1 MTLKS
6 VVLPA
11 PFGPI
16 SPVIV
21 PCSSARET
29 SSSATI
35 ASKLRVTRST
45 ESRAIGAPIISW
57 FELLGAFGRQE
68 DPKRGA
74 AAFVLLDPRAA
85 AVEGGELRHE
95 GQADPCAA
103 DALNG
108 RTPMED
114 LEDRL
119 ALLLRYARTAVVD

>member
-21 PCSSARET
+21 PVSSARET
-29 SSSATI
+29 LSSATI

-45 ESRAIGAPIISW
+45 ESRAIGPPIIRW
-57 FELLGAFGRQE
+57 FELLGAFSRKE

-85 AVEGGELRHE
+85 AVEGGELRDE
-95 GQADPCAA
+95 GQADPRAA
-103 DALNG
+103 DALAG
-108 RTPMED
+108 GATVKD

-119 ALLLRYARTAVVD
+119 SLLLGDA